1 MCMFD
6 DMLKVWSL
14 APSLEM
20 RRDGGLNAR
29 ESGFYDGQRLSHAGL
44 HKHVLTL
51 NIPVRRLFILLVILT
66 RFVYSRMV
74 IPIWFLVL
82 SANAVHG

>member
-51 NIPVRRLFILLVILT
+51 NVPVRLFIFAIVFNS
-66 RFVYSRMV
+66 FVYSRMV
-74 IPIWFLVL
+74 IPIWFLVR
-82 SANAVHG
+82 